1 MAYNIVT
8 FNELAAQFERL
19 PSIGKKTAQRLA
31 LFVLEQPKDYAVRF
45 ANALTEAKDKI
56 HHCKICSALTDSEVC
71 SICSDALRDKSVICV
86 VESAKDVMAFER
98 MREYRGLYHVLN
110 GVISP
115 LDGIGPDKL
124 KIKELLSRLADG
136 TVTEVIM
143 ATNPTVEGEA
153 TASYISRLIK
163 PMGLK
168 TTRLAYGIPVGGDL
182 EYADSVTLLRAL
194 DGRNE
199 L

>member
-86 VESAKDVMAFER
+86 VENAKDVMAFER

-124 KIKELLSRLADG
+124 KIKEL
-136 TVTEVIM
+136 
-143 ATNPTVEGEA
+143 
-153 TASYISRLIK
+153 K
-163 PMGLK
+163 
-168 TTRLAYGIPVGGDL
+168 GILL
-182 EYADSVTLLRAL
+182 ETGHSL
-194 DGRNE
+194 
-199 L
+199 